1 MNKLYALIAATFI
14 AVPSGQVMAA
24 AVDNNDVVPPA
35 QIQKNQVPDST
46 KNGNYL
52 EPQPDE
58 NGATGSTTDKQPDK
72 QAQKS
77 HKAKSKGAKATNIE
91 KSKKVTE
98 PPESGGVEVKQN

>member
-1 MNKLYALIAATFI
+1 MNKLYALITATFI
-14 AVPSGQVMAA
+14 AIPSSQVMAA

-46 KNGNYL
+46 SNGNYL

-58 NGATGSTTDKQPDK
+58 NGATANTTDKQMDK

-91 KSKKVTE
+91 KSKRMTE
-98 PPESGGVEVKQN
+98 TPENGGTEVK

>member
-14 AVPSGQVMAA
+14 AIPSSQVMAA

-46 KNGNYL
+46 ANGNYL

-58 NGATGSTTDKQPDK
+58 NGATGNTTDKQTDK
-72 QAQKS
+72 QKS

-98 PPESGGVEVKQN
+98 TPDNGGVDVKQN